1 MWHTSSYSPAEIT
14 PSMVGVVPCGAYS
27 VRVGTAFFRL
37 RFSRRRTRARLALVA
52 ASMRLA
58 RVRKEEW
65 ARKRRRRAQASCRNF
80 AARSSGSHVKSALC
94 PNLKACC
101 DRQCS
106 ATNFEGCRR
115 RVPRSLRGKGPLW
128 LVDRWWQHTV
138 RWWTR
143 QRRPA
148 RTAMLTRAG
157 RAPPPHFL
165 RFRFALWRR
174 KVQLHVAIAWFKLL
188 VCAQGPLV
196 QTAIRK
202 WRTVAATAMR
212 LHEAAIAWEH
222 TAEARHT
229 RRLWRRWQARH
240 TQPHP
245 VQCQLSGGWVAWAES
260 RSLCVASPER
270 RRSVEGRRPSPQ
282 QQDEELGEE
291 PEWLRL
297 AAASLLLPA
306 SAAPRCSASVGAVD
320 ASDAPDTLITGTPA
334 PTPTP
339 TRGVAAEGDSD
350 AAEGGGGA
358 EAEGD
363 SDAPRWLLQAEATL
377 ASSSSAA
384 AATAA
389 ADPAAATTQPLP
401 PAMLPEHLCLARRA
415 LATARCAAPLS
426 AAAERAA
433 LQQSLWWWTR
443 CTANRAM
450 ARAGRAV
457 AHWLAMRGALRQM
470 RRRAGWLE
478 RRRSRCSP
486 LAMPCSFK

>member
-1 MWHTSSYSPAEIT
+1 MIANAARRTLRVAGGESLAASEAKDPSGWLIGGGNT
-14 PSMVGVVPCGAYS
+14 PSAGGHGS
-27 VRVGTAFFRL
+27 
-37 RFSRRRTRARLALVA
+37 
-52 ASMRLA
+52 
-58 RVRKEEW
+58 
-65 ARKRRRRAQASCRNF
+65 
-80 AARSSGSHVKSALC
+80 AAR
-94 PNLKACC
+94 
-101 DRQCS
+101 
-106 ATNFEGCRR
+106 
-115 RVPRSLRGKGPLW
+115 
-128 LVDRWWQHTV
+128 
-138 RWWTR
+138 
-143 QRRPA
+143 
-148 RTAMLTRAG
+148 RAG

-270 RRSVEGRRPSPQ
+270 RRSVEVRRPSPQ